1 MQIVR
6 HYKDIAPTLR
16 GPVVAIGNFDGVH
29 RGHQAVVANAA
40 ALADELG
47 VPLGVIIF
55 EPHPREYFQPG
66 GPEFRLMSF
75 RDKARLLERLGVD
88 TLYALTFDEHMANKT
103 APEFV
108 DDVLIKG
115 LGVLHVVVGY
125 DYAFGRG
132 RSGDTSVLSWM
143 GLMEGFGVTVVEP
156 MTLHG
161 AEDASAPEVFSSTK
175 IREHLSEGRPGQA
188 ADLLGHW
195 WSVEGRVLKGDQRG
209 RTIGFPTANVSLENY
224 IVPKLGVYAVQ
235 VEFED
240 RDARGAGGRT
250 DTQIV
255 DGVANI
261 GRRPTFDKEDVLLEV
276 HLFDFKGDLYGQHIR
291 VSLVEFLRPETK
303 FDGLDSLKAQIA
315 KDCEAAKAILD
326 KNRELLTAYE
336 RGLDEIVGHDRG
348 Q

>member
-6 HYKDIAPTLR
+6 HYTDVPPALR

-55 EPHPREYFQPG
+55 EPHPREYFQPD

-75 RDKARLLERLGVD
+75 RDKAKLLERLGVD
-88 TLYALTFDEHMANKT
+88 ILYALTFDSDMANKT

-108 DDVLIKG
+108 DDVLVKG
-115 LGVLHVVVGY
+115 LGALHVVVGY

-161 AEDASAPEVFSSTK
+161 AENESAPELFSSTK
-175 IREHLSEGRPGQA
+175 IREHLSEGRPRQA

-195 WSVEGRVLKGDQRG
+195 WSIEGRVLKGDQRG

-240 RDARGAGGRT
+240 PDARGASGRT
-250 DTQIV
+250 DTQII

-276 HLFDFKGDLYGQHIR
+276 HLFDFQGDLYGQHIR
-291 VSLVEFLRPETK
+291 VSLVEFLRPEMK

-315 KDCEAAKAILD
+315 KDGEAARAVLD
-326 KNRELLTAYE
+326 DNRELLTAYE
-336 RGLDEIVGHDRG
+336 RGLDAIAGHDRG
-348 Q
+348 

>member
-6 HYKDIAPTLR
+6 HYTDVPPSLK

-40 ALADELG
+40 ALADEMG

-55 EPHPREYFQPG
+55 EPHPREYFQPDSG
-66 GPEFRLMSF
+66 SFRLMSF
-75 RDKARLLERLGVD
+75 RDKTRFLESLGVD
-88 TLYALTFDEHMANKT
+88 ILYVLTFDSDLANKT

-108 DDVLIKG
+108 DEVLIKG

-161 AEDASAPEVFSSTK
+161 AEDETAPEIFSSTT
-175 IREHLSEGRPGQA
+175 IRQHLAEGRPRQA

-195 WSVEGRVLKGDQRG
+195 WSIEERVQKGDQRG
-209 RTIGFPTANVSLENY
+209 RTIGFPTANLSLADY

-235 VEFED
+235 VQLYD
-240 RDARGAGGRT
+240 PDARGADGRT
-250 DTQIV
+250 DTIIV
-255 DGVANI
+255 DGVANV
-261 GRRPTFDKEDVLLEV
+261 GTRPTFNKEEVLLEA
-276 HLFDFKGDLYGQHIR
+276 HLFDYDGDLYGQHIR
-291 VSLVEFLRPETK
+291 VFLVEFLRPEMK

-315 KDCEAAKAILD
+315 KDSEQAREILD
-326 KNRELLTAYE
+326 NNRDLLRAY
-336 RGLDEIVGHDRG
+336 GSGPDSIGGHD
-348 Q
+348 